1 MNTPMAE
8 ARPFEAPNPAAGA
21 SAAANP
27 PPPPQIL
34 NPPAGL
40 LWLLGIG
47 LLGCLI
53 LLSVAVAR
61 HELALVSGAIWML
74 GATTLGVAVLALILL
89 CRALSIQL
97 ITALSKDG
105 PPRFERHWGGIG
117 GSVGGWSVSQ
127 SFLWLIALIAALAAL
142 VAVLNEVKDL
152 SVYLLGGPS
161 SAAHSA
167 EPAPAPAGTSAG
179 ARSAAR
185 HEEAPAA
192 KPATNPAAP
201 PAAKEP

>member
-40 LWLLGIG
+40 LWL
-47 LLGCLI
+47 
-53 LLSVAVAR
+53 
-61 HELALVSGAIWML
+61 L

-152 SVYLLGGPS
+152 SVYLLGGP
-161 SAAHSA
+161 
-167 EPAPAPAGTSAG
+167 
-179 ARSAAR
+179 
-185 HEEAPAA
+185 
-192 KPATNPAAP
+192 
-201 PAAKEP
+201 

>member
-27 PPPPQIL
+27 PTPPQIL

-117 GSVGGWSVSQ
+117 GCPQRGEGPQRVSARRAIL
-127 SFLWLIALIAALAAL
+127 SRALRR
-142 VAVLNEVKDL
+142 
-152 SVYLLGGPS
+152 
-161 SAAHSA
+161 
-167 EPAPAPAGTSAG
+167 
-179 ARSAAR
+179 ARSGRGR
-185 HEEAPAA
+185 HFRRRQVRRASRGSSRRKTRHQHSRPASCQSA
-192 KPATNPAAP
+192 
-201 PAAKEP
+201 